1 MHELWCGKPC
11 CDCETSCE
19 IDEEIPCS
27 PDCEALNE
35 DGSRDIARC
44 IDSGC
49 DAYELSIKEADL
61 YQEIELFVE
70 DTKVGEAE
78 VNLKTKMLSRFDIYP
93 PYQGNG
99 YGTQAVGILNAKYGC
114 DCLWV
119 RKDNEK
125 AIHVYEKNGYKINE
139 PTMYMMTRDNKSTIL

>member
-27 PDCEALNE
+27 PDCDALNE

-49 DAYELSIKEADL
+49 DAYELG
-61 YQEIELFVE
+61 V
-70 DTKVGEAE
+70 T
-78 VNLKTKMLSRFDIYP
+78 
-93 PYQGNG
+93 
-99 YGTQAVGILNAKYGC
+99 
-114 DCLWV
+114 
-119 RKDNEK
+119 
-125 AIHVYEKNGYKINE
+125 
-139 PTMYMMTRDNKSTIL
+139 TMYMMTRDNKSTI